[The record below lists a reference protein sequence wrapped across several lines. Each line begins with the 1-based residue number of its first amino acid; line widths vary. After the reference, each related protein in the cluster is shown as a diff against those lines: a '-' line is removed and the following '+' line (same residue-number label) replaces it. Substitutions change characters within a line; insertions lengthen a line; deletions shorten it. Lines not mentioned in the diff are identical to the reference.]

1 MAIPACSGIPSRDTQ
16 EPCNVVPYPTRQ
28 KPIET
33 EITCPATRAHAHA
46 RANTIPIT
54 PTRVQ
59 NNCIGDNN
67 NYYYTRTRA
76 REGTYDGDMAMLAE
90 VYQDVLC
97 RPMPRFVAAEL
108 AERMQAGAQPDMLAA
123 ILEYT
128 GGAPRPS
135 WAYAR
140 AVIDRQLAMGA
151 RTAAAFRA
159 GVEQY
164 RAARCTQTAQPG
176 QPGQYGPKRVQEQ
189 QYSQRPYDPADDDA
203 LSPEQLAEL
212 ARLAD

>member
-1 MAIPACSGIPSRDTQ
+1 
-16 EPCNVVPYPTRQ
+16 
-28 KPIET
+28 
-33 EITCPATRAHAHA
+33 
-46 RANTIPIT
+46 
-54 PTRVQ
+54 
-59 NNCIGDNN
+59 
-67 NYYYTRTRA
+67 
-76 REGTYDGDMAMLAE
+76 MAMLAE

-97 RPMPRFVAAEL
+97 RPMPHFVAAEL

-140 AVIDRQLAMGA
+140 AVIDRQLARGT

-164 RAARCTQTAQPG
+164 RAARCTQTAQPA
-176 QPGQYGPKRVQEQ
+176 KRVQEQ
-189 QYSQRPYDPADDDA
+189 QYSQRPYDPAEDDT

>member
-1 MAIPACSGIPSRDTQ
+1 MAIPACSGIPTPGTQ
-16 EPCNVVPYPTRQ
+16 EPCKVVPYPYPTRSQ
-28 KPIET
+28 PIET
-33 EITCPATRAHAHA
+33 EIASRART
-46 RANTIPIT
+46 RANTYPVT
-54 PTRVQ
+54 PTRLE
-59 NNCIGDNN
+59 NNRNGDNN

-76 REGTYDGDMAMLAE
+76 REGTQDGDMAMLAE
-90 VYQDVLC
+90 VYQDVLG
-97 RPMPRFVAAEL
+97 RPMPRFVANEL

-140 AVIDRQLAMGA
+140 AVIDRQLAMGT
-151 RTAAAFRA
+151 RTAAAFRH

-164 RAARCTQTAQPG
+164 RAARCAQTDQPG
-176 QPGQYGPKRVQEQ
+176 QPGRYGPRRVQEQ
-189 QYSQRPYDPADDDA
+189 LYSQRPYDPAEDDT